1 MRALGR
7 AGRLLVA
14 SNISSSRP
22 PTDLQRPE
30 FSPPA
35 AAFSWILIRI
45 RIPEADADVQNP

>member
-1 MRALGR
+1 MRALGL

-22 PTDLQRPE
+22 PPDSLP
-30 FSPPA
+30 

-45 RIPEADADVQNP
+45 RIPEDADVQNP